1 MAKHAYGREK
11 DCTSIRFYPMWIA
24 EPPPDH
30 QSLDKGGQSPNKIGV
45 LCSGGSTRG
54 YFSLSLLNFLV
65 NVMIFFFVRRSN
77 DMRVYNIVCK
87 WNDAI
92 VAEFL

>member
-1 MAKHAYGREK
+1 
-11 DCTSIRFYPMWIA
+11 MWIA

-30 QSLDKGGQSPNKIGV
+30 QSLDERGQSPNKIGI

-65 NVMIFFFVRRSN
+65 NLMIFLFIRCSN
-77 DMRVYNIVCK
+77 DVGEGHFFAFHFALDSDIHVHV
-87 WNDAI
+87 I
-92 VAEFL
+92 E